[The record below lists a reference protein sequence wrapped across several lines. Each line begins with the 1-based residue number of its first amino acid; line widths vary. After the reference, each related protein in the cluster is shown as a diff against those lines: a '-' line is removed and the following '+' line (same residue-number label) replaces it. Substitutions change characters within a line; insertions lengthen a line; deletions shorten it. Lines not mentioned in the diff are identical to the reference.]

1 MIEQLNSLIEAVQ
14 PLTLNEKRLVLLAFH
29 QVDAWEPFDVAARE
43 PLVVTVKATD
53 WANYY
58 GSGRD
63 AYPQM
68 YKAMK
73 RLSTRSV
80 NPDGGPE
87 DLNWTDKTPSQATL
101 KGGSVT
107 FTLGYSLSLYIRGK
121 KHWLA
126 GKEGFTGFRLEN
138 VAQLKTL
145 ASLRMYEVL
154 AQYAKSKHK
163 SRTMTVEQLRGIV
176 DPHSKYQR
184 FAEVN
189 RNQLKPAIEE
199 INEKTDLIVE
209 VIDIDKLGNNI
220 IGYKF
225 SIKKGKDI

>member
-1 MIEQLNSLIEAVQ
+1 MIEQVNTLIEAVQ

-29 QVDAWEPFDVAARE
+29 QIDSWAPFDIAARE
-43 PLVVTVKATD
+43 PLTVTVTALD

-58 GSGRD
+58 GGTTN
-63 AYPQM
+63 AYRQM
-68 YKAMK
+68 YDAMK
-73 RLSTRSV
+73 RLSTRTV
-80 NPDGGPE
+80 NPDRGDH
-87 DLNWTDKTPSQATL
+87 DLNWTDKTPAKHTIG
-101 KGGSVT
+101 GGSVT
-107 FTLGYSLSLYIRGK
+107 FDLGYSLSLYIRGK

-126 GKEGFTGFRLEN
+126 GKEGFTGYKLEN
-138 VAQLKTL
+138 IAQLKTL

-154 AQYAKSKHK
+154 AQYVKSKHK
-163 SRTMTVEQLRGIV
+163 SRTMTVEQLREVV
-176 DPHSKYQR
+176 DPLNKYQR